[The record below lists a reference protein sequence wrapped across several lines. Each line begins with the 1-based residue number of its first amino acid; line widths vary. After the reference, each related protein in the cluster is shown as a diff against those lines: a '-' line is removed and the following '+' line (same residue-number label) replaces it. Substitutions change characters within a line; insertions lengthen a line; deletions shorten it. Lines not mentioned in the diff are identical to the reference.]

1 MQSDARCFSARSGRC
16 THACGIDSGAF
27 LAAQRTAKY
36 LERNEFDALL
46 ARAGTG
52 DKAARDELICRLV
65 PLAFILARQESRGQ
79 ARLVDDLAA
88 EAMVVLVEMLATWDF
103 TKPANLLF
111 YVFKYRARAG
121 MRAVYLNGTRPLSV
135 PKGVSR
141 IPFGQW
147 EDKIQQRRMS
157 PAALDVLTMVPQSP
171 LELEF
176 IPVEPQEIAEADA
189 DHAVEVAEALL
200 SKLSERKREV
210 IARHFGIGGREPEQF
225 KDIAA
230 SFNFSRQRA
239 HQHFSLGMER
249 LRKAAAQQAV

>member
-88 EAMVVLVEMLATWDF
+88 EAMLALVEMLAAWDYS
-103 TKPANLLF
+103 KPASFLF
-111 YVFKYRARAG
+111 FVFKRNARAS
-121 MRAVYLNGTRPLSV
+121 MRAVYLDGTRPLSV
-135 PKGVSR
+135 PRPIARVPYGR
-141 IPFGQW
+141 W
-147 EDKIQQRRMS
+147 EDEVLKKRMS
-157 PAALDVLTMVPQSP
+157 PAALGYLAMVPQSP
-171 LELEF
+171 LGLEF
-176 IPVEPQEIAEADA
+176 VPGDPQEITEVDDA
-189 DHAVEVAEALL
+189 DPASAAEGLL
-200 SKLSERKREV
+200 SQLPERKREI
-210 IARHFGIGGREPEQF
+210 IARHFGIGGREPEQL

-239 HQHFSLGMER
+239 HQHFKLGMER
-249 LRKAAAQQAV
+249 LRKAAALQAV